1 MHADMSETASR
12 LRQKLWQVY
21 RAAAR
26 TLRILQVDL
35 PMVQGSLYLLRRKC
49 GKPNCRCARGERHA
63 SWVLTRS
70 ESGRSRLYPVRA
82 EQLAT
87 LRPLAREYR
96 RWQLARARL
105 VKQCAQMV
113 ALIDELAECQL
124 PPWPPDKPDGDRT
137 A

>member
-1 MHADMSETASR
+1 MSETASR

-26 TLRILQVDL
+26 TLRILQAQA

-49 GKPNCRCARGERHA
+49 GKPNCRCVRGELHA

-70 ESGRSRLYPVRA
+70 ESGRSRLYPVRP

-105 VKQCAQMV
+105 VKECAQMV
-113 ALIDELAECQL
+113 ALIDELAQGRL
-124 PPWPPDKPDGDRT
+124 QTWPPDKPDGDRT

>member
-1 MHADMSETASR
+1 MSETASR

-21 RAAAR
+21 RAVDH
-26 TLRILQVDL
+26 TLHLLKGDA

-49 GKPNCRCARGERHA
+49 GKPNCRCARGELHA

-70 ESGRSRLYPVRA
+70 ESGRGRLYPVRA

-96 RWQLARARL
+96 RWQQARARL
-105 VKQCAQMV
+105 VKQCAEMV
-113 ALIDELAECQL
+113 ALIDELAEGRLQS
-124 PPWPPDKPDGDRT
+124 WPPDKPDGDPT